1 MPSPHLRVL
10 LIEHDVGLADALAE
24 EMRSH
29 GHDVQ
34 VAHDAASGWTL
45 LDRSAPHD
53 VIVLDL
59 AMPNLGGSEFRTRQ
73 LADPTFAS
81 VPTVVMTGATTV
93 RPDALTAAIVEAARP
108 TMDAK
113 TCGSCG
119 RTYDEESW
127 QRLRRV
133 GETDNG
139 RGVGERLELRACEC
153 RSTLAWELGR
163 HALSV
168 NFRAARPSRKGRPT

>member
-1 MPSPHLRVL
+1 MPSPKLRVL
-10 LIEHDVGLADALAE
+10 LVEHDVAHADVLAD

-29 GHDVQ
+29 GHVVQ
-34 VAHDAASGWTL
+34 VAHDGASGWML
-45 LDRSAPHD
+45 LDRSTPHD

-73 LADPTFAS
+73 LADATFATI
-81 VPTVVMTGATTV
+81 PTVVMTGQRTF
-93 RPDALTAAIVEAARP
+93 PPEALTAAIVEAARP
-108 TMDAK
+108 TMDTK
-113 TCGSCG
+113 TCALCD

-127 QRLRRV
+127 QRLRWV

-139 RGVGERLELRACEC
+139 RDVGERLELRSCEC
-153 RSTLAWELGR
+153 SSTLAWELGR

-168 NFRAARPSRKGRPT
+168 NVRAARPSRKGRV